1 MTTRREDIVA
11 ETEQRR
17 FELNISLLRVY
28 NYYRLGIGLALLGA
42 FAQGLI
48 DTRIGT
54 LFPFQFQ
61 LIALVYSAMNAATVV
76 ALPLLP
82 QQ

>member
-48 DTRIGT
+48 DTRIGA
-54 LFPFQFQ
+54 LLPFQFQ
-61 LIALVYSAMNAATVV
+61 LIASRTS
-76 ALPLLP
+76 
-82 QQ
+82 